1 MKHTVGAAVWR
12 GLPVGQMEPRNLFNE
27 NFVDSYPRNLSSAK
41 LRRYTVSMQAS
52 FSLVS
57 VKVDRQT
64 AISVHTVEAL
74 PKLSATLTLLIND
87 Y

>member
-1 MKHTVGAAVWR
+1 
-12 GLPVGQMEPRNLFNE
+12 
-27 NFVDSYPRNLSSAK
+27 
-41 LRRYTVSMQAS
+41 MQAS